1 MRITKKMITKATQ
14 TCLRSRGKA
23 DKKKATS
30 KKDKKSKK
38 KKKKKRKS
46 SSDSSDDSK
55 SSDDADLEL
64 FGDAGRGTIGLASK
78 LERIAARRPGRLLRF
93 TLDAMHR
100 SLRPGS
106 EGVGEKRPPIMFQ
119 YLQQALGSRHRLDGH
134 NQKELTTI
142 ALACDH
148 ILKGNLE
155 RGLDVLAQRFKR
167 IEAQAT
173 GVMHGPTA

>member
-1 MRITKKMITKATQ
+1 MRIAKKMMTKATQ

-30 KKDKKSKK
+30 KKDKKSKE
-38 KKKKKRKS
+38 KKKKKRKT

-100 SLRPGS
+100 SLRRS
-106 EGVGEKRPPIMFQ
+106 DNTCF
-119 YLQQALGSRHRLDGH
+119 
-134 NQKELTTI
+134 
-142 ALACDH
+142 AC
-148 ILKGNLE
+148 
-155 RGLDVLAQRFKR
+155 
-167 IEAQAT
+167 
-173 GVMHGPTA
+173 PTLHS